1 MAKTGKPQK
10 EKKPAKSRDLMSG
23 AATVSAVDTPVLRT
37 VITTPEGV
45 RLGFKAA
52 DFGTRLGAFLLD
64 YLIMILIPVVMV
76 ILYLVLPLPYLMK
89 VENWNGPFV
98 QFLVILFL
106 IMLFFVRCGYFMFF
120 EMGPR
125 AATPGKRVMKIRVI
139 AHDGGHLTPSMV
151 VTRNV
156 MREIEFYMPLT
167 LAGAISNGGGS
178 GWAILVA
185 LMWTLGVALLP
196 LFNKQQ
202 ARLGDFL
209 GGTRVVHV
217 PREVLSYDLVNLENE
232 RKVGIIFTP
241 EQVAAYGEKELQVLE
256 TVLRERRPATLTAV
270 AERIRKRIEYNMPS
284 DAKDIAPDETFLK
297 AYYAALRTHLE
308 HRMLLGQRRK
318 DKFDETR

>member
-1 MAKTGKPQK
+1 MAAKGKK
-10 EKKPAKSRDLMSG
+10 ERDLMGGS
-23 AATVSAVDTPVLRT
+23 VSQGTGSEAGLRT

-45 RLGFKAA
+45 RLAFKAA

-64 YLIMILIPVVMV
+64 YLIMILIPIGMV
-76 ILYLVLPLPYLMK
+76 ILYLVLPLPYLLK
-89 VENWNGPFV
+89 VENWNGAVV
-98 QFLVILFL
+98 QFLIILFL

-125 AATPGKRVMKIRVI
+125 AATPGKRMMKIRVI

-156 MREIEFYMPLT
+156 LREVEFYLPLT
-167 LAGAISNGGGS
+167 LAASINNSGGS
-178 GWAILVA
+178 GWAIFAA
-185 LMWTLGVALLP
+185 LIWTVGVALLP

-217 PREVLSYDLVNLENE
+217 PREVLSYDLVNLEVE
-232 RKVGIIFTP
+232 RKVGIVFTP

-270 AERIRKRIEYNMPS
+270 AERIRKRIDYNVPS
-284 DAKDIAPDETFLK
+284 DVRDIAPDETFLK

-308 HRMLLGQRRK
+308 HRMLLGRRRK